1 MDQIKLVIFDMAGT
15 TVKDTGQVAAAF
27 TSALAEHEIEITAE
41 QLSRVRGSSKRQAVL
56 NLIPDGPD
64 RSQHAELV
72 YASFRAHLAQ
82 RYRIDGVEP
91 IDGAEQIFHWLR
103 GQSIRVALNTGFDRD
118 ITDLLLSSLGWEAGV
133 VDAVVCG
140 DDVRQGRP
148 APDLIFEAMKATGT
162 TSVKRVA
169 NVGDTVLDLNAGHNA
184 GVHWNI
190 GVLTGAHD
198 RQRLEQEPHTHLL
211 SSIAELA
218 TLWAERRA

>member
-15 TVKDTGQVAAAF
+15 TVKDTGQVADAF
-27 TSALAEHEIEITAE
+27 TAALAEHEIEITAE

-64 RSQHAELV
+64 RSRRAELV

-82 RYRIDGVEP
+82 RYRTDGVEP
-91 IDGAEQIFHWLR
+91 IDDAEQIFHWLR
-103 GQSIRVALNTGFDRD
+103 RRSIRVALNTGFDRD
-118 ITDLLLSSLGWEAGV
+118 ITDLLLSSLGWESGV

-148 APDLIFEAMKATGT
+148 APDLIFEAMRATGT
-162 TSVKRVA
+162 SDVRHVA
-169 NVGDTVLDLNAGHNA
+169 NVGDTVLDLKAGNNA
-184 GVHWNI
+184 GVHWNV

-211 SSIAELA
+211 SSIAELQS
-218 TLWAERRA
+218 LWVTA